1 MFNQFNVEDKW
12 YTYTDKIMSVSGE
25 LFVENDVDIS
35 GNLEVQG
42 DVSFNSNVDISGN
55 LEVQGD
61 VSFNSNVDISGNLDV
76 NGVISFNNQTG
87 TAGQILKSQGNS
99 ASPEW
104 KDYKLSELNDTTIT
118 NPSDND
124 ILVYNSTN
132 SEWENSNN
140 LTSTNLTSTNFN
152 ITGSG
157 PQNNKIGTSTIYNST
172 ITGGVDET
180 NNGYIEID
188 KIKTFTGQG
197 RTGLTLQNNVPGGG
211 SVYDSKILM
220 QYNLDI
226 SIELLR
232 GLQYDYRGNINLTA
246 SNRVGDKGGNIVLN
260 ASGDVKLGNGTL
272 VSSDDRI
279 KHNEVNIVNGLDIVR
294 QIVPQKYHKTKEM
307 YEENYTGNNY
317 RIESGFI
324 AQDILKIPD
333 LTYCVS
339 GGDYIDENNN
349 NVTSKYYLAYQD
361 IFVYGMAATK
371 ELDTIV
377 QNQQTEINDLKQEN
391 TLLKSKL
398 NEILSEMG
406 KETI

>member
-1 MFNQFNVEDKW
+1 
-12 YTYTDKIMSVSGE
+12 MSGITIKTSAS
-25 LFVENDVDIS
+25 FSDD
-35 GNLEVQG
+35 LEVLNG
-42 DVSFNSNVDISGN
+42 TDSKFKVDN
-55 LEVQGD
+55 T
-61 VSFNSNVDISGNLDV
+61 

-140 LTSTNLTSTNFN
+140 LTSTNFN

-197 RTGLTLQNNVPGGG
+197 RTGLTLQNNVSGGG